1 MIKNIVLDI
10 GNVMV
15 TFYPDLYI
23 SGFVY
28 KKGEID
34 FLNKICF
41 NSAEWKLGDVGE
53 SSRKDIIE
61 AICKKYPSDAEAIHA
76 VMDNCD
82 EMLRASKKNTE
93 LLKKLHGAGV
103 GVYFLSN
110 TNPEAFEYMTSHHE
124 FFNYMDGGI
133 ASFKEGLVKPSEDIF
148 KLFLE
153 RYGKNAEECV
163 FVDDTPVNVDA
174 AASVGF
180 NTVVLKNIDDLS
192 AELCAYPELAKI
204 INDQKGDCY
213 A

>member
-1 MIKNIVLDI
+1 MIKNVVLDL

-23 SGFVY
+23 SQFIY

-34 FLNKICF
+34 YLNKICF
-41 NSAEWKLGDVGE
+41 NSPEWKLGDVGE
-53 SSRKDIIE
+53 ASRKDIIE
-61 AICKKYPSDAEAIHA
+61 AICKKYPSDSDSIHT

-82 EMLRASKKNTE
+82 EMLRASEQNTR
-93 LLKKLHGAGV
+93 LIKKLHGAGV

-124 FFNYMDGGI
+124 FFKYMDGGI
-133 ASFKEGLVKPSEDIF
+133 ASYKDALIKPSEDIF

-163 FVDDTPVNVDA
+163 FVDDTPVNAEA

-180 NTVVLKNIDDLS
+180 NSVILKNIDDL
-192 AELCAYPELAKI
+192 AIELCKYPELAAI
-204 INDQKGDCY
+204 INS
-213 A
+213 